1 MLQEPAPR
9 YKGHRSYSY
18 LEPHSDYRV
27 FTLAEEIGRVPEHDL
42 GLTDAQRAR
51 VTRLL
56 TEHAAISLH
65 EHPVVLPADVSEL
78 RAYNRTARQRTGY
91 EGLARSGLTAVFDNF
106 MAGASCV
113 TSENGWKWNDLVYA
127 LGMRMSDLYKQDHV
141 FLATSLDDIHAAKRD
156 GRLALVAGLECSSPI
171 ENELDRIDIL
181 YGFGVRQLGIAY
193 SQANMLGG
201 GLSEKHDGGLT
212 HFGRRAVDRMNKL
225 GIAID
230 ISHSGDQT
238 CLDVIEASRVP
249 VFITHAGARSVWDTS
264 RMKPDEVIR
273 ACAERGGVIGIEAAP
288 HTTLSGDHPHHSIE
302 SVMDHFTYC
311 VELVGIDHVAFGPD
325 TNFGD
330 HVGLHDSFTQ
340 HLAIGKAHGV
350 VDHPRVPYV
359 SGMENPAECFS
370 NIVGWLVTHGYSDDE
385 IAKVIGGN
393 IIRVLQ
399 EVW

>member
-1 MLQEPAPR
+1 MLQEPATR
-9 YKGHRSYSY
+9 YQGHKSYSY
-18 LEPHSDYRV
+18 LEPHLDYRE
-27 FTLAEEIGRVPEHDL
+27 FALAPEIGRVPDHDL
-42 GLTDAQRAR
+42 GLSDAQRQR

-56 TEHAAISLH
+56 TEHIAISLH
-65 EHPVVLPADVSEL
+65 EHPVVLPADVREL

-113 TSENGWKWNDLVYA
+113 TSQNGWKWNDLIYA
-127 LGMRMSDLYKQDHV
+127 LGMRMSDLYKQDYV
-141 FLATSLDDIHAAKRD
+141 RLATSVADIRAAKRD
-156 GRLALVAGLECSSPI
+156 GRLALVAGLECCSPI

-201 GLSEKHDGGLT
+201 GLSEPRDGGLT

-249 VFITHAGARSVWDTS
+249 VFITHAGARSVWNTA

-288 HTTLSGDHPHHSIE
+288 HTTLSAAHPEHSIE

-311 VELVGIDHVAFGPD
+311 VELVGIDHVTFGPD
-325 TNFGD
+325 TMFGD
-330 HVGLHDSFTQ
+330 HVGVHDTY
-340 HLAIGKAHGV
+340 AANYAH
-350 VDHPRVPYV
+350 DAKPSHPRVPYV
-359 SGMENPAECFS
+359 SGVENPGEAFG
-370 NIVGWLVTHGYSDDE
+370 NIVGWLVKHDYSDDE

-393 IIRVLQ
+393 TLRVLEQ
-399 EVW
+399 VW

>member
-1 MLQEPAPR
+1 MLQESAPR
-9 YKGHRSYSY
+9 YRGHKSYGY

-27 FTLAEEIGRVPEHDL
+27 FDLAAEVGRVPEHDL
-42 GLTDAQRAR
+42 GLTEAQRQR

-56 TEHAAISLH
+56 TEQIAISLH
-65 EHPVVLPADVSEL
+65 EHPVVLPEDVREL

-91 EGLARSGLTAVFDNF
+91 EGLSRSGLTAVFDNF

-127 LGMRMSDLYKQDHV
+127 VGMRLSDLYKQDFV
-141 FLATSLDDIHAAKRD
+141 VLATSLADIHAAKRD

-201 GLSEKHDGGLT
+201 GLSERVDGGLT

-230 ISHSGDQT
+230 VSHSGDRT
-238 CLDVIEASRVP
+238 SLEVVEASRVP
-249 VFITHAGARSVWDTS
+249 VFITHAGARAVWDTP

-288 HTTLSGDHPHHSIE
+288 HTTLSAAHPHHSIE

-311 VELVGIDHVAFGPD
+311 VDLVGIDHVTFGPD
-325 TNFGD
+325 TMFGD
-330 HVGLHDSFTQ
+330 HVGVHNTYAANYAHD
-340 HLAIGKAHGV
+340 AGNRPE
-350 VDHPRVPYV
+350 HPRVEYV
-359 SGMENPAECFS
+359 SGVENPGEAFGT
-370 NIVGWLVTHGYSDDE
+370 IVGWLVSHDYSDDE

-393 IIRVLQ
+393 TMRVLEQ
-399 EVW
+399 VW

>member
-9 YKGHRSYSY
+9 YQGHKSYEY

-27 FTLAEEIGRVPEHDL
+27 FALAPELGRVPGHDL
-42 GLTDAQRAR
+42 GLTDAQQQR

-56 TEHAAISLH
+56 TEHIAISLH
-65 EHPVVLPADVSEL
+65 EHPVILPEDVREL

-91 EGLARSGLTAVFDNF
+91 EGLSRSGLTAVFDNF

-127 LGMRMSDLYKQDHV
+127 VGMRLSDVYKQDYV
-141 FLATSLDDIHAAKRD
+141 TLATSVADIHAAKRD

-181 YGFGVRQLGIAY
+181 YGFGIRQLGIAY

-201 GLSEKHDGGLT
+201 GLSEKSDGGLT

-230 ISHSGDQT
+230 VSHSGDQT
-238 CLDVIEASRVP
+238 SLDVIEASRVP

-288 HTTLSGDHPHHSIE
+288 HTTLSEKHPHHSIE

-311 VELVGIDHVAFGPD
+311 VDLVGIDHVTFGPD
-325 TNFGD
+325 TMFGD
-330 HVGLHDSFTQ
+330 HVGVHNTYAANYGHD
-340 HLAIGKAHGV
+340 AGNRPE
-350 VDHPRVPYV
+350 HPRVEYV
-359 SGMENPAECFS
+359 SGVENPAEAFTS
-370 NIVGWLVTHGYSDDE
+370 IVGWLVKHDYSDDE
-385 IAKVIGGN
+385 IAKAIGGN
-393 IIRVLQ
+393 TLRVLEQ
-399 EVW
+399 VW

>member
-238 CLDVIEASRVP
+238 SLDVIEASRVP
-249 VFITHAGARSVWDTS
+249 VFITHAGARSVWNTS

-288 HTTLSGDHPHHSIE
+288 HTTLSQAHQHHSIE

-311 VELVGIDHVAFGPD
+311 VDLVGIDHVTFGPD
-325 TNFGD
+325 TMFGD
-330 HVGLHDSFTQ
+330 HVGVHDTY
-340 HLAIGKAHGV
+340 AGNYAHDAGNRPQ
-350 VDHPRVPYV
+350 HPRVEYV
-359 SGMENPAECFS
+359 SGLENPGEAFG
-370 NIVGWLVTHGYSDDE
+370 NIVGWLVAHDYSDDE

-393 IIRVLQ
+393 TIRVLEQ
-399 EVW
+399 VW